1 MDRVSEDTVR
11 RAPVPEGHHIQ
22 HPPTLVFCHANGFPA
37 GTYGVLFEAWR
48 RSGWRVLAP
57 EKFGH
62 DPRYGVSNGWRALRD
77 ELLTFVERDQ
87 QESGSAGPVALV
99 GHSMGGYLALLA
111 ASRKPALASAVVLL
125 DAPIVS
131 GWRVPAFGLA
141 KATGLIQRGGPG
153 VASARRREHW
163 PTLAAVREH
172 FAGKAAFARWD
183 PRVFDDYLRHGFHAP
198 EAAAFEGGDDV
209 GGGGGERDAA
219 AHGVRLAFARDTETR
234 IYTLPHHVPALLC
247 RHRCA
252 ALSRSS
258 PARARRRTASS
269 ARIRPAAGR
278 PALAVDEGSHL
289 FPMEKP
295 EATAAAVLALLE
307 STTSGPG
314 APDRA
319 LAAPSQARSI

>member
-1 MDRVSEDTVR
+1 MSRAVGLVNHDTA
-11 RAPVPEGHHIQ
+11 RAAPKSGS

-48 RSGWRVLAP
+48 RAGWRVLAP

-62 DPRYGVSNGWRALRD
+62 DPRYGVSSGWRALRD
-77 ELLTFVERDQ
+77 ELLAFIEHDRQ
-87 QESGSAGPVALV
+87 GSGSAAPVALV

-125 DAPIVS
+125 DAPIVA

-183 PRVFDDYLRHGFHAP
+183 PRVFDDYVQHGFHAGSS
-198 EAAAFEGGDDV
+198 AAPD
-209 GGGGGERDAA
+209 
-219 AHGVRLAFARDTETR
+219 GVRLAFARDTETR
-234 IYTLPHHVPALLC
+234 IYNTLPHHVPALLR
-247 RHRCA
+247 RHPLRCPVSFVA
-252 ALSRSS
+252 GTRS
-258 PARARRRTASS
+258 AENRQLGLAFAKRL
-269 ARIRPAAGR
+269 AGPR
-278 PALAVDEGSHL
+278 WRWIEGSHL

-307 STTSGPG
+307 ATTG
-314 APDRA
+314 APAAAGHAEPANSTQA
-319 LAAPSQARSI
+319 LSI